1 MGGVRGYDGG
11 KHVKGRK
18 RHTAVDTLGLPV
30 AVSITAANIHDLHG
44 GKQSLLRVSKF
55 IGGRTLKKVYAD
67 RAYRAARFRHW
78 IGETFD
84 AVLRT
89 AKNAAQKLKKFVPIS
104 QRWVVERSFSWWYD
118 YRRLT
123 IDYERT
129 VRSSRA
135 MLRLAAI
142 RLILNRLAPPENR
155 PV

>member
-1 MGGVRGYDGG
+1 MAALFVGFIATVISRLAGTRGVASTHPSSVRTGKMGGVRGYDGG

-55 IGGRTLKKVYAD
+55 IGGRTLKKVYAE
-67 RAYRAARFRHW
+67 AYRAARFRHW
-78 IGETFD
+78 IRETFD

-104 QRWVVERSFSWWYD
+104 QRWVVERFYT
-118 YRRLT
+118 LKC
-123 IDYERT
+123 
-129 VRSSRA
+129 
-135 MLRLAAI
+135 
-142 RLILNRLAPPENR
+142 
-155 PV
+155 